1 MAERVSDRRQLVLRL
16 LLAPTLVF
24 MILFFAVPLGILLK
38 YSLAGFD
45 GGQIGHELSFENYV
59 ALFEDPLYRQI
70 ILRTLLIAAVTT
82 ALCVVLGY
90 PIAWGIVKAGV
101 RWRPLLLILVLMP
114 LLIGGVIR
122 CYGWLLILD
131 ERGLLNSFLLSLGLI
146 KQPLPLLFGF
156 WSVVITMVEVLL
168 PFFVL
173 PMLGTLSGIDP
184 LIERASLSLG
194 ANRAQTFFQI
204 VLPLTLPGVVA
215 GASIVFSL
223 ALTIFVVPR
232 IIGGPTYLML
242 ATLAYQQ
249 VGEVGNVPFGS
260 AVAALMLVMTLIVLF
275 TVNRLLPM
283 RPSSTG
289 GA

>member
-1 MAERVSDRRQLVLRL
+1 MERAPNRHQLALRL
-16 LLAPTLVF
+16 LLAPALVF
-24 MILFFAVPLGILLK
+24 MILFFAVPLAILLR
-38 YSLAGFD
+38 YSVAGFD
-45 GGQIGHELSFENYV
+45 GGQVGDALSFEHYIS
-59 ALFEDPLYRQI
+59 LFEDPLYRQI
-70 ILRTLLIAAVTT
+70 IVRTLLIAAATT
-82 ALCVVLGY
+82 ALCVIMGY
-90 PIAWGIVKAGV
+90 PIAWGIVRAGV

-131 ERGLLNSFLLSLGLI
+131 ERGLLNSMLLSLGLI
-146 KQPLPLLFGF
+146 KQPLQLLFGF

-173 PMLGTLSGIDP
+173 PMLGTLSSIDP

-194 ANRAQTFFQI
+194 ANRVQTFFQI
-204 VLPLTLPGVVA
+204 VFPMTIPGVIA

-232 IIGGPTYLML
+232 IIGGPSYLML

-249 VGEVGNVPFGS
+249 AGEVGNVPFGS

-275 TVNRLLPM
+275 VVNRALPQ
-283 RPSSTG
+283 RSSGAG